1 MKYQLT
7 VILIA
12 FTPWI
17 MAQSPVGIWQ
27 TIDDD
32 EGDIRTEME
41 IYQSESGTLEAKVH
55 HLFRPDA
62 PITCDN
68 CPGEKKDAK
77 LIGMV
82 IIWNLEDTG
91 KRCEGGRIMDP
102 ASGRD
107 YKCYVQVLNDD
118 KLKVRG
124 YIAFPAIGRTQYW
137 YRKGTLSAK

>member
-12 FTPWI
+12 FTSWI

-91 KRCEGGRIMDP
+91 KRWEGGRIMDP